1 MKNRNNCDKDSMTVR
16 EFLAQFSD
24 DESCLNH
31 IFEIRFGQNYPCPK
45 CKEKTKWHRIKAE
58 RAYSCQR
65 CGHHL
70 HPTVGTLFE
79 NSRTPLQLWFY
90 AMYLFTTSRHG
101 VSGKELQR
109 QLGVT
114 YKCAFRIGHQ
124 IRQHMAEVDGELPL
138 SGQIECDETY
148 VGGRTKGMGRRYTGN
163 KTIVFGMLQRD
174 GQVMTKVVPNVGKK
188 TLQPIIEANV
198 EQGSTVHTDELRSYK
213 GLNKKGFTHKTVNHG
228 AKEYV
233 LNDTHVNGLEN
244 FWKHLKGSI
253 RSTHIHV
260 SQKNLHKYTKEF
272 EYRFN
277 SRENPSAMFPALV
290 SKFAKPRS

>member
-31 IFEIRFGQNYPCPK
+31 LFEIRFGQNYPCPK
-45 CKEKTKWHRIKAE
+45 CKDKTKWHRIKAE

-79 NSRTPLQLWFY
+79 NSRTSLQLWFY

-124 IRQHMAEVDGELPL
+124 IRQHMAEVDGEFPL

-163 KTIVFGMLQRD
+163 KTIVFDMSPCGTTIRSGRKCMRTPRRRLPL
-174 GQVMTKVVPNVGKK
+174 GCPT
-188 TLQPIIEANV
+188 
-198 EQGSTVHTDELRSYK
+198 GSTSCLPTLVAFHCGNMEPTASATMSSPTPIRARSC
-213 GLNKKGFTHKTVNHG
+213 
-228 AKEYV
+228 
-233 LNDTHVNGLEN
+233 
-244 FWKHLKGSI
+244 
-253 RSTHIHV
+253 
-260 SQKNLHKYTKEF
+260 
-272 EYRFN
+272 
-277 SRENPSAMFPALV
+277 
-290 SKFAKPRS
+290 